1 MFKTRF
7 PRMMTLLLAL
17 VAALA
22 LMTGSIAAADSQTT
36 LTVLHV
42 NDLHARLEPFAPAT
56 DAPVVGGMARIAA
69 KAFAIRAEQPGKVL
83 LLSAGD
89 MIHGTNIANLF
100 GGRSVIET
108 MNLAGFDAMTLGN
121 HEFNY
126 GQEALLALGE
136 QALFPFLGANITN
149 AEGQPY
155 VKPYIIKEVNK
166 LKVAILGLSAEETPV
181 VTHPKNVAG
190 MTFADPIATA
200 KELVKIQEIQEADLI
215 LALTHIGAEL
225 DRQLAAEVPE
235 IDVIVGGHSHTQI
248 DKAEK
253 IGETLYVQAG
263 EHGKYLGRL
272 DLTVTNGQVV
282 SSNYLLL
289 PVDANATPVA
299 GIQAVIDTY
308 NASLKDMMNVVVGEA
323 YTNLYGAREE
333 VRTSETNLGNLVAD
347 IMRQAVGADIAF
359 ENGGG
364 IRASIAQG
372 EVTVGDIFTVLPFDN
387 TLVLIEVTGEQIMQ
401 ALEVGVGKY
410 PAQLGGFLQVSG
422 MSFVFDPSKPEGQ
435 RVVSATVG
443 GAALDRAK
451 MYTLAV
457 NDFMAAGGDG
467 YVMFKGAKVLAHTGE
482 MLRDVA
488 VRYFQ
493 SVKGVNPQIE
503 GRITVKK

>member
-1 MFKTRF
+1 MFISRF
-7 PRMMTLLLAL
+7 PKMMTLLLAL
-17 VAALA
+17 VAVFA
-22 LMTGSIAAADSQTT
+22 LMAGSIAAADAQTT

-42 NDLHARLEPFAPAT
+42 NDLHARLEPFAPTA
-56 DAPVVGGMARIAA
+56 DAPPVGGIARIAA

-83 LLSAGD
+83 FVSAGD

-136 QALFPFLGANITN
+136 KALFPFLGANITK
-149 AEGQPY
+149 ADGQPY
-155 VKPYIIKEVNK
+155 VKPYIIKEINK
-166 LKVAILGLSAEETPV
+166 LKVAILGLSAEETPI
-181 VTHPKNVAG
+181 VTHPKNVEG

-200 KELVKIQEIQEADLI
+200 KGLVKIKEVQEADLI

-235 IDVIVGGHSHTQI
+235 IDVIIGGHSHTQI

-253 IGETLYVQAG
+253 IGETVYVQAG

-272 DLTVTNGQVV
+272 DLTIANGQVV
-282 SSNYLLL
+282 SSNYGLL
-289 PVDANATPVA
+289 PVDASATPVA

-308 NASLKDMMNVVVGEA
+308 NGNLKEMMTVVAGET
-323 YTNLYGAREE
+323 YVNLEGNRED
-333 VRTSETNLGNLVAD
+333 VRTRETNLGNLVAD
-347 IMRQAVGADIAF
+347 IMRKAVDADIAF
-359 ENGGG
+359 VNGGG
-364 IRASIAQG
+364 IRASIPMG
-372 EVTVGDIFTVLPFDN
+372 MITVGDIFTVLPFDN
-387 TLVLIEVTGEQIMQ
+387 TLVLIEVTGAQVLQ

-410 PAQLGGFLQVSG
+410 PAQLGAFLQVSG
-422 MSFVFDPSKPEGQ
+422 MSFVFDPGQPEGK
-435 RVVSATVG
+435 RVVSAKVG
-443 GAALDRAK
+443 GAALDPAK
-451 MYTLAV
+451 EYKLAV

-467 YVMFKGAKVLAHTGE
+467 YVMFKDAKVLANTGE

-488 VRYFQ
+488 VKYFQ

-503 GRITVKK
+503 GRITIKK

>member
-1 MFKTRF
+1 MLKSRF
-7 PRMMTLLLAL
+7 PRIMTLLLAL

-22 LMTGSIAAADSQTT
+22 LMAGTIAAADAQTT

-42 NDLHARLEPFAPAT
+42 NDLHARMEPFAPAT

-69 KAFAIRAEQPGKVL
+69 KAFAIRADQPGKVL
-83 LLSAGD
+83 FLSAGD

-136 QALFPFLGANITN
+136 KALFPFLGANIIN
-149 AEGQPY
+149 AEGQRY
-155 VKPYIIKEVNK
+155 VKPYIIKEVGN
-166 LKVAILGLSAEETPV
+166 LKVAIIGLSAEETPI

-190 MTFADPIATA
+190 MTFANPIVTA
-200 KELVKIQEIQEADLI
+200 KELVKVQEIQEADLI

-253 IGETLYVQAG
+253 IGETVYVQAG

-272 DLTVTNGQVV
+272 DLTVADGKVV

-289 PVDANATPVA
+289 PVDDSVTPVA

-308 NASLKDMMNVVVGEA
+308 NASLKDMMNVVVGETQTA
-323 YTNLYGAREE
+323 LDGAREN
-333 VRTSETNLGNLVAD
+333 VRTRETNLGNLVAD
-347 IMRQAVGADIAF
+347 IMRHGVGADIAF
-359 ENGGG
+359 GNGGG

-372 EVTVGDIFTVLPFDN
+372 KVTVGDVFTVLPFDN
-387 TLVLIEVTGEQIMQ
+387 TLVLIEVTGEQILQ

-410 PAQLGGFLQVSG
+410 PAQLGGFLQISG

-435 RVVSATVG
+435 RVVSAKVG
-443 GAALDRAK
+443 DAALDPARK
-451 MYTLAV
+451 YKLAV

-467 YVMFKGAKVLAHTGE
+467 YVMFMDAKVLANTGE

-493 SVKGVNPQIE
+493 AVKTVNPQIE
-503 GRITVKK
+503 GRITTK